1 MIELPFKIDLA
12 GRVAVVTGGS
22 GILGS
27 VMARALA
34 ACGGK
39 VVVLGRTLE
48 KAQAVADHIV
58 NEDGNAIAVAA
69 DVLNRESL
77 AEAYRKIRQHYGSCD
92 ILVNCAGGNHP
103 KANTS
108 KDVCNYEDVLDESCR
123 SFYDLD
129 INGVSEV
136 FNLNFIGT
144 LLPTQVFTREMVT
157 EKRGGVVINISS
169 MSAFSPLT
177 RIPAYSGAKAAVSNF
192 TRWLAV
198 HFAPVNIR
206 VNAIA
211 PGFFLTEQNRSLLLT
226 EDGELSER
234 AKKIISHTPLGRFG
248 RPEELL
254 GALLFLVDNKS
265 GSFVNGTVI
274 PVDGGFDAYSGV

>member
-1 MIELPFKIDLA
+1 MIELPFKIDLT
-12 GRVAVVTGGS
+12 GKTVVVTGGS
-22 GILGS
+22 GVLGS

-34 ACGGK
+34 ACGGN
-39 VVVLGRTLE
+39 VVVLGRSLD
-48 KAQAVADHIV
+48 KAQAVAEHIV

-69 DVLNRESL
+69 DVLNRDSL
-77 AEAYRKIRQHYGSCD
+77 AAAYEQIRREYGNCD

-108 KDVCNYEDVLDESCR
+108 KDTCSYEDVFDESCR

-129 INGVSEV
+129 INGISEV

-144 LLPTQVFTREMVT
+144 LLPTQIFTKEMVT
-157 EKRGGVVINISS
+157 EKCGGVVINISS
-169 MSAFSPLT
+169 MSAFSPLS

-211 PGFFLTEQNRSLLLT
+211 PGFFLTEQNRSLLLN
-226 EDGELSER
+226 ENGELSER
-234 AKKIISHTPLGRFG
+234 AKKIIAHTPMGRFG
-248 RPEELL
+248 TPSELL